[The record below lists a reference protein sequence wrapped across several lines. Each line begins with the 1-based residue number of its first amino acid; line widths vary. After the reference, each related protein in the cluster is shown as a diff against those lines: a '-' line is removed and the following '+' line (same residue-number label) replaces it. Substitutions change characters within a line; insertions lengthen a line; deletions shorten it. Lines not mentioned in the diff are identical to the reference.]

1 MGKRLLDQ
9 MLIFSSLSAFQC
21 FHITILELNPA
32 DNITALYGLHFNELV
47 STIPTKEFNTEKVKV
62 TQGT

>member
-21 FHITILELNPA
+21 FHIMILGLNSA
-32 DNITALYGLHFNELV
+32 DNITALYGLHFDEWSAPSQL
-47 STIPTKEFNTEKVKV
+47 KGL
-62 TQGT
+62 TQRTSK